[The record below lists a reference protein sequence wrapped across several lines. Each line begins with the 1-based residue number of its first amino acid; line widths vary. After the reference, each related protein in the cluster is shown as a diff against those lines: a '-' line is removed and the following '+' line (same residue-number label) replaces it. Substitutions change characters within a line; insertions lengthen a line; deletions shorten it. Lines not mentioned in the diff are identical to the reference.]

1 VVVLPDGR
9 RVRGRGLRRPAPDGV
24 APEFGLYVTGH
35 DPGPFAWEHR
45 WIKWPDFRLPTSRDD
60 ALDGLREAHRRAREE
75 RVELACG
82 GGVGR
87 TGTAMAVLAMLSGVA
102 PEDAVDWVR
111 AHYEPRAVET
121 PWQRRWVRLL
131 AASDLGP

>member
-1 VVVLPDGR
+1 
-9 RVRGRGLRRPAPDGV
+9 
-24 APEFGLYVTGH
+24 
-35 DPGPFAWEHR
+35 
-45 WIKWPDFRLPTSRDD
+45 
-60 ALDGLREAHRRAREE
+60 
-75 RVELACG
+75 
-82 GGVGR
+82 
-87 TGTAMAVLAMLSGVA
+87 MAVLAVLSGVA